1 MNTLPFHVPVLL
13 EVFHGEDH
21 EGKIVCL
28 VEKMTLQDE
37 GDRFHVRVIATD
49 GNVFGFPNTDSP
61 MGTINPVHVKTWSL
75 VDKKDLPLCLHW
87 LRWPLYE
94 ELLKT

>member
-1 MNTLPFHVPVLL
+1 MNTIPFYVPVLL
-13 EVFHGEDH
+13 ESVHDEDH
-21 EGKIVCL
+21 KGKF
-28 VEKMTLQDE
+28 LQDDD
-37 GDRFHVRVIATD
+37 GDRFYVRVIATD

-61 MGTINPVHVKTWSL
+61 MGTVNPERITAWSL
-75 VDKKDLPLCLHW
+75 VDKKDLPLYMPW